1 MLLLQIGRRK
11 GGIRRETDAE
21 SLLAIDVG
29 DEAGAGL
36 EVESEGVVTSGE
48 SGGETVVTSA
58 DQVGE
63 GTGVGGGPAG
73 VTEAGG
79 SPSGAGLSSVGVLHV
94 GSRSD
99 VNAGSEGDDKVLVG
113 TNRSSVAEVLGI
125 T

>member
-73 VTEAGG
+73 VTKAGG

-99 VNAGSEGDDKVLVG
+99 ENAGSEGDDKVLVG
-113 TNRSSVAEVLGI
+113 ANRSSMTEVLGI